1 MANIRVK
8 LTVLEK
14 KNTQVGGSH
23 KAQTLRQSATMEF
36 HIDREVRREYGL
48 KDSLFALTG
57 NVILAD
63 MRQTRELAAKFNA
76 KQDPKT
82 GHFIRAGQLYAMGLI
97 DEILHYVVGLYR
109 RQVQPDAFD
118 LCLQRLETRL
128 GEERTDGLLV
138 AFSEQFPPKPVY
150 TGEKVV
156 PEYLQS
162 KEEGSNC
169 RSLSIEET
177 MMLSLANLNPA
188 FMPFKFL
195 FDDKNLAYGT
205 VYPAAIEEIKAHFK
219 ELPSFGPFGQ
229 SLWDML
235 RSPALASDSLSGQL
249 EYMRKHWGMILGKFA
264 SRLLFGLDIISEEEK
279 PSFMG
284 PGPSEVM
291 SFAGL
296 DEYERFSP
304 DQEWMPNTVLIAK
317 STLVWLFQMSQ
328 KYGREIN
335 QLDQIPDEEL
345 DELARRGFTGLWLIG
360 LWERSK
366 ASRTI
371 KQWMGNPEAA
381 ASAYSLHDYDIAGE
395 LGGWG
400 ALANLRERCIK
411 RGIRLGSDM
420 VPNHTGIDSRWM
432 IEYPDRFLQ
441 LPYPPFP
448 TYNYNCGNLSGR
460 DDVTVQI
467 EEHYFNHSDAAV
479 VFKRIDNNTGNTRY
493 IYHGNDGTSM
503 PWNDTAQ
510 IDFLN
515 PEAREAVIR
524 TIIGVCQQFSI
535 VRFDAAMTLAKRH
548 IQRLWFPVPGTGGAI
563 ASRAEHSI
571 SNDEFN
577 RRIPNE
583 FWREVVDRCAAEA
596 PHTLLLAEAF
606 WMMEGYFVRTLGMHR
621 VYNSAFMNML
631 KNEDNAKYRA
641 TIKNTME
648 FDPEILKRFV
658 NFMNNPDEETAVAQF
673 GKGDKYFGIC
683 TLLVTMPG
691 LPMFGHG
698 QIEGFEEKYGMEYR
712 RAYRDEKAD
721 GYLVD
726 RHEREIFPLMKRR
739 ALFSGSGE
747 FRLYDVYT
755 EGGSVNENV
764 FAYSNRAWI
773 HGHEERALIFYNNS
787 YYETAGWVKMSDP
800 AIPLGDGGKR
810 RDSLHQALAL
820 HKGDNWFTLFRD
832 QRSNLWYIRS
842 SKQISEN
849 GFFVALKGYEAQVFI
864 DIYEVEDDAKGR
876 WARLHHDLQGRGVS
890 DPQSAIMDIYLGD
903 LYYRFTKPLKPEIVS
918 QLHGFFV
925 AGTAGKQKA
934 QAFVESL
941 KETAEK
947 YFETAAHF
955 IKGAD
960 GKFEPWEQGTGN
972 REQGRREGTASSRVS
987 NNMRQCGS
995 PKNDRCM
1002 PDRREGFSLS
1012 SGRMEQPWEEFKGYV
1027 ERLIGLVEYLNAS
1040 GKTPAERMLKELA
1053 LRIKERQLLCAAAL
1067 GYGLL
1072 SVLRSII
1079 GKADGGLAANLAF
1092 EHWDLDR
1099 KLKEQFKAFGANDDE
1114 VWRLGEICK
1123 AVLRRT
1129 GADNPDVISDTVVNK
1144 KAAAFDA
1151 GRFAASLFINNHSCD
1166 DFRRLIG
1173 VNIFNDVTW
1182 FNKEAFESA
1191 LFYGELFF
1199 VLEGDSAY
1207 PHPCT
1212 DRTARI
1218 ADVSQLMKNAEI
1230 DSGYRL
1236 DNFIQLLSGDEAPQA
1251 SMPKASKPQAPAPKT
1266 AAPKTAAP
1274 KTSSPKKSEPAAKKT
1289 TVKTPIAKTAAT
1301 ETPAVKK
1308 PADKKNAVKTPAA
1321 KIPATKKT
1329 AAEKPMPKKAAPAAK
1344 TTVTKKSAPK
1354 KVTPE
1359 KPAAKTPTTKT
1370 SAAKATTV
1378 KKAEGKT
1385 TAVKKNADKKA
1396 SRGKKTVKGKKRNE
1410 T

>member
-1 MANIRVK
+1 
-8 LTVLEK
+8 
-14 KNTQVGGSH
+14 
-23 KAQTLRQSATMEF
+23 
-36 HIDREVRREYGL
+36 
-48 KDSLFALTG
+48 
-57 NVILAD
+57 
-63 MRQTRELAAKFNA
+63 
-76 KQDPKT
+76 
-82 GHFIRAGQLYAMGLI
+82 MGLI
-97 DEILHYVVGLYR
+97 DEILHYVASLYR
-109 RQVQPDAFD
+109 EQVKPDAFD
-118 LCLQRLETRL
+118 LCVQRLGTRL
-128 GEERTDGLLV
+128 GDDSTDGLLI

-150 TGEKVV
+150 TGKKVV
-156 PEYLQS
+156 LEYLQS
-162 KEEGSNC
+162 TEEGLSC

-177 MMLSLANLNPA
+177 MMLSLANLNKA
-188 FMPFKFL
+188 FSPFKFL
-195 FDDKNLAYGT
+195 FDDKDLTHNT

-219 ELPSFGPFGQ
+219 ELPPFGPFNQ

-235 RSPALASDSLSGQL
+235 RAPALASDTLSGQL
-249 EYMRKHWGMILGKFA
+249 EYIRKHWGMLLGKYA
-264 SRLLFGLDIISEEEK
+264 SRLLFGLDIISEENK
-279 PSFMG
+279 PGYMG
-284 PGPSEVM
+284 PGPSEVL
-291 SFAGL
+291 SFAGM

-304 DQEWMPNTVLIAK
+304 DQEWMPNTVLMAK
-317 STLVWLFQMSQ
+317 STLVWMFQISQ
-328 KYGREIN
+328 KYGREVT

-366 ASRTI
+366 ASRII

-381 ASAYSLHDYDIAGE
+381 ASAYSLYDYDIAGE

-400 ALANLRERCIK
+400 ALANLRERCMK

-420 VPNHTGIDSRWM
+420 VPNHTGLDSRWM
-432 IEYPDRFLQ
+432 IEHPDRFLQ

-460 DDVTVQI
+460 DDITVQI
-467 EEHYFNHSDAAV
+467 EEHYFSHSDAAV
-479 VFKRIDNNTGNTRY
+479 VFKRIDNNTGHTRY

-739 ALFSGSGE
+739 ALFSGSSE
-747 FRLYDVYT
+747 FRLYDVFT

-773 HGHEERALIFYNNS
+773 YGHEERALIFYNNS
-787 YYETAGWVKMSDP
+787 YYETAGWIKMSDP
-800 AIPLGDGGKR
+800 AIPHGNGKQ

-820 HKGDNWFTLFRD
+820 HNGDNWFTLFRD

-842 SKQISEN
+842 SKAISEN
-849 GFFVALKGYEAQVFI
+849 GFFVALKGYEAQVFL
-864 DIYEVEDDAKGR
+864 DIYEIEDDAKGR

-890 DPQSAIMDIYLGD
+890 NPQSAIMDIYLGD
-903 LYYRFTKPLKPEIVS
+903 LYYRFTKPLKQELVS

-925 AGTAGKQKA
+925 SGTGGKQKA

-947 YFETAAHF
+947 YFETVAHF
-955 IKGAD
+955 INGAD
-960 GKFEPWEQGTGN
+960 GKYEPWERGSGSGVQGSGKDIKKSVK
-972 REQGRREGTASSRVS
+972 RQAVSDKKEQTAMS
-987 NNMRQCGS
+987 N
-995 PKNDRCM
+995 
-1002 PDRREGFSLS
+1002 
-1012 SGRMEQPWEEFKGYV
+1012 EQHIGAWEEFKGYV
-1027 ERLIGLVEYLNAS
+1027 ERLVGLSGYLNAS
-1040 GKTPAERMLKELA
+1040 GKTPSERLLKELA
-1053 LRIKERQLLCAAAL
+1053 LRIKERQLVAAAAL

-1072 SVLRSII
+1072 SALRPII
-1079 GKADGGLAANLAF
+1079 GKADGDLAANLSF

-1099 KLKEQFKAFGANDDE
+1099 KLKEQFRIFGANDDE

-1129 GADNPDVISDTVVNK
+1129 GADNPAAISDTVVNK
-1144 KAAAFDA
+1144 KSAAFDA
-1151 GRFAASLFINNHSCD
+1151 GRFAASLFINNHSRE

-1173 VNIFNDVTW
+1173 VNVFNDVTW

-1191 LFYGELFF
+1191 LFYGKLFF
-1199 VLEGDSAY
+1199 VLEADSAFTR
-1207 PHPCT
+1207 PCP
-1212 DRTARI
+1212 DRVARI
-1218 ADVSQLMKNAEI
+1218 AEVTEAMKKAEI

-1251 SMPKASKPQAPAPKT
+1251 AMPEASKPQASAPQV
-1266 AAPKTAAP
+1266 PQL
-1274 KTSSPKKSEPAAKKT
+1274 KKPAAVKKPVETKKPTLKKETSEAKT
-1289 TVKTPIAKTAAT
+1289 T
-1301 ETPAVKK
+1301 AVKK
-1308 PADKKNAVKTPAA
+1308 PAPKKET
-1321 KIPATKKT
+1321 PATKTTT
-1329 AAEKPMPKKAAPAAK
+1329 AKKPATAVKKPAATKKPTLKKEAPEAK
-1344 TTVTKKSAPK
+1344 TTAVKKSAPK
-1354 KVTPE
+1354 KE
-1359 KPAAKTPTTKT
+1359 SPATKIT
-1370 SAAKATTV
+1370 AT
-1378 KKAEGKT
+1378 
-1385 TAVKKNADKKA
+1385 
-1396 SRGKKTVKGKKRNE
+1396 KKTAPKKTIKGKKRNE

>member
-1 MANIRVK
+1 MAKFRVK
-8 LTVLEK
+8 LAVLEK
-14 KNTQVGGSH
+14 KNTWEGGFR
-23 KAQTLRQSATMEF
+23 KAHRKSPTMEF
-36 HIDREVRREYGL
+36 HIDRDVRREYGL
-48 KDSLFALTG
+48 KDSLFAITG

-82 GHFIRAGQLYAMGLI
+82 GRFIRAGQLYAMGLI
-97 DEILHYVVGLYR
+97 DEILHYVVSLYR
-109 RQVQPDAFD
+109 KQVQPDAFD
-118 LCLQRLETRL
+118 LCLQRLGTRL
-128 GEERTDGLLV
+128 GEDKTDGLLV

-162 KEEGSNC
+162 KEEGTSC

-188 FMPFKFL
+188 FVPFKFL
-195 FDDKNLAYGT
+195 FDDKDLVHNT
-205 VYPAAIEEIKAHFK
+205 VYPDAIEEIKAHFK
-219 ELPSFGPFGQ
+219 TLPPFGPFGQ
-229 SLWDML
+229 NLWDML
-235 RSPALASDSLSGQL
+235 RSPALASDTLSGQL
-249 EYMRKHWGMILGKFA
+249 EYIRKNWGAILGKFA

-317 STLVWLFQMSQ
+317 STLVWLFQISQ
-328 KYGREIN
+328 KYGREIT

-400 ALANLRERCIK
+400 SLANLRERCMK

-432 IEYPDRFLQ
+432 IEHPERFLQ

-460 DDVTVQI
+460 DDITVQI

-479 VFKRIDNNTGNTRY
+479 VFKRIDNNTGHTRF

-712 RAYRDEKAD
+712 RAYRDEKPD

-739 ALFSGSGE
+739 ALFSGSSE
-747 FRLYDVYT
+747 FRLYDLYT

-773 HGHEERALIFYNNS
+773 HGHEERALVFYNNS
-787 YYETAGWVKMSDP
+787 YYETAGWIKMSDP
-800 AIPLGDGGKR
+800 AIPCDNGKQ

-820 HKGDNWFTLFRD
+820 HNGHNWFTLFRD
-832 QRSNLWYIRS
+832 QRTNLWYIRS
-842 SKQISEN
+842 SKAISEN

-864 DIYEVEDDAKGR
+864 DIYEVEDDVKGR
-876 WARLHHDLQGRGVS
+876 WARLHHDLQGRGVT

-903 LYYRFTKPLKPEIVS
+903 LYYRFTKPLKPEFVN
-918 QLHGFFV
+918 QLHSFFV
-925 AGTAGKQKA
+925 SDTPGKQKA
-934 QAFVESL
+934 QAYVESL

-947 YFETAAHF
+947 YFETAAYF

-960 GKFEPWEQGTGN
+960 GKYEAWTMSNEQVIKSKGKKAGGKEQSSTKSAQYEPW
-972 REQGRREGTASSRVS
+972 
-987 NNMRQCGS
+987 
-995 PKNDRCM
+995 D
-1002 PDRREGFSLS
+1002 
-1012 SGRMEQPWEEFKGYV
+1012 EFKGYV
-1027 ERLIGLVEYLNAS
+1027 ERLIGLSGYLNAS
-1040 GKTPAERMLKELA
+1040 GKTPNERLLKELA
-1053 LRIKERQLLCAAAL
+1053 LRIKERQLVAAAAL

-1079 GKADGGLAANLAF
+1079 GKADGVLAANLAF
-1092 EHWDLDR
+1092 DHWDLDR
-1099 KLKEQFKAFGANDDE
+1099 KLKEQFRAFGANDDE

-1129 GADNPDVISDTVVNK
+1129 GADNPAAISDTTVNK
-1144 KAAAFDA
+1144 KSAAFDA
-1151 GRFAASLFINNHSCD
+1151 ERFAASIMVENHQRE

-1173 VNIFNDVTW
+1173 VNVFNDVTW

-1191 LFYGELFF
+1191 LFYGKLFF
-1199 VLEGDSAY
+1199 VLETDSAY
-1207 PHPCT
+1207 PHPCA

-1218 ADVSQLMKNAEI
+1218 AEVSQLMKKAEI
-1230 DSGYRL
+1230 DCGYRL
-1236 DNFIQLLSGDEAPQA
+1236 DKFIQLLSGDEAPPL
-1251 SMPKASKPQAPAPKT
+1251 MSKPKKPA
-1266 AAPKTAAP
+1266 
-1274 KTSSPKKSEPAAKKT
+1274 
-1289 TVKTPIAKTAAT
+1289 TVKTPAKKATVTKAPTA
-1301 ETPAVKK
+1301 KK
-1308 PADKKNAVKTPAA
+1308 P
-1321 KIPATKKT
+1321 
-1329 AAEKPMPKKAAPAAK
+1329 
-1344 TTVTKKSAPK
+1344 TVTKKPAPAKKAAKVSQPK
-1354 KVTPE
+1354 KPAPIKKTPV
-1359 KPAAKTPTTKT
+1359 KKAAKTKT
-1370 SAAKATTV
+1370 PV
-1378 KKAEGKT
+1378 KKAAVTKKPVPAKKPASTKT
-1385 TAVKKNADKKA
+1385 
-1396 SRGKKTVKGKKRNE
+1396 GKGKKRNE